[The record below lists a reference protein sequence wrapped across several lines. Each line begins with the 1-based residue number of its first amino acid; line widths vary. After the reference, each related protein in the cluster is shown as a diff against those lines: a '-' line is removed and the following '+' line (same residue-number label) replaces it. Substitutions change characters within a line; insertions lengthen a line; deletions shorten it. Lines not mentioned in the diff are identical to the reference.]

1 MTVLNNNK
9 QPIYPSRHSWT
20 VNNDRKLADYIKI
33 KNFGITTGRN
43 VPSNSKFNGYQLS
56 RSLVNNIVIN
66 IINLSN
72 NTTVATVRGR
82 VEDINKV
89 FVHSFNKQQHVD
101 KTLNRTAIIELTKF
115 IIGKPTATDNQIYQY
130 LISKKYKTGTL
141 FEGLSNDQIKQCKNN
156 GQHFIKLTKISAS
169 QYKFNDTVKDILR
182 LTNVD
187 GVLVANSYVSRS
199 DGFGYDK
206 KLLSNVRYSKPSY
219 NKITNVIVDYRLAN
233 KQMFVI
239 KFDTDNNNGV
249 QIIDSDTKLPVKSLP
264 NNKIQHSVQYIDW
277 NETLTGCTVVFNDNF
292 EITLNV
298 DTVTVTDGKR
308 SKQYGVNTFKSSL
321 LSDKTISWP
330 TTLKDNTNVVI
341 TFLNGLN
348 TNLRY
353 NHNTTIVSKFETI
366 YQELSE
372 QDQTNAVTMFKLVK
386 DLFYTLSVDNVS
398 ILLYYLVNKDFNKL
412 SFKFINI

>member
-20 VNNDRKLADYIKI
+20 VNNDKKLSDYIKI
-33 KNFGITTGRN
+33 KYFGITTGRN

-56 RSLVNNIVIN
+56 KSLVNNVVIN

-82 VEDINKV
+82 VEDINKT
-89 FVHSFNKQQHVD
+89 FVHSFNKQTYVD
-101 KTLNRTAIIELTKF
+101 KNLNRTAIIELTKF
-115 IIGKPTATDNQIYQY
+115 VISKPTATDNQIYQY
-130 LISKKYKTGTL
+130 LNSKKYKTGTL

-156 GQHFIKLTKISAS
+156 GQQFIKLTKISAP
-169 QYKFNDTVKDILR
+169 QYKFNDTVKDTLR
-182 LTNVD
+182 LTNAD
-187 GVLVANSYVSRS
+187 TVLVANSYTSRS

-219 NKITNVIVDYRLAN
+219 SKITNVIIDYRLAN
-233 KQMFVI
+233 KQMFAI
-239 KFDTDNNNGV
+239 KFDIDNNRGV

-264 NNKIQHSVQYIDW
+264 NNKVQHSVQYIDW

-292 EITLNV
+292 EIMLNI
-298 DTVTVTDGKR
+298 DQVTITDGKR

-321 LSDKTISWP
+321 LSDKSINWP
-330 TTLKDNTNVVI
+330 TTLKDNTNAVI

-366 YQELSE
+366 YQELSDE
-372 QDQTNAVTMFKLVK
+372 DQTNAVTMFKLVK

-412 SFKFINI
+412 SFKFIKI

>member
-20 VNNDRKLADYIKI
+20 VNNDKKLADYIKL

-56 RSLVNNIVIN
+56 KSLVNNVVIN

-82 VEDINKV
+82 VEDINKT
-89 FVHSFNKQQHVD
+89 FVHSFNKQTHVD
-101 KTLNRTAIIELTKF
+101 KNLNRTAIIELTKF
-115 IIGKPTATDNQIYQY
+115 VIGKPTATDNQIYQY
-130 LISKKYKTGTL
+130 LNSKKYKIGTL

-156 GQHFIKLTKISAS
+156 GAAFIKITRISAP
-169 QYKFNDTVKDILR
+169 QYKFNDTVKDTLR

-187 GVLVANSYVSRS
+187 TVLIANSYTSRS

-206 KLLSNVRYSKPSY
+206 KLLTNIRYSKPSY
-219 NKITNVIVDYRLAN
+219 SKITNVIVDYRLAN
-233 KQMFVI
+233 KQMFAI
-239 KFDTDNNNGV
+239 KFDPDNNKGV
-249 QIIDSDTKLPVKSLP
+249 HIIDSDTKLPVKSLP
-264 NNKIQHSVQYIDW
+264 NNKVQHSVQYIDW

-292 EITLNV
+292 EITLNL
-298 DTVTVTDGKR
+298 DQVTITDGKC

-321 LSDKTISWP
+321 LSDKSINWP
-330 TTLKDNTNVVI
+330 TTLKDNTNTVI

-348 TNLRY
+348 INLRY

-372 QDQTNAVTMFKLVK
+372 EDQTNAVTMFKLVK

-412 SFKFINI
+412 SFKFIKI

>member
-43 VPSNSKFNGYQLS
+43 VPSNSKFSGYQLS
-56 RSLVNNIVIN
+56 KSLVNNVVIN
-66 IINLSN
+66 IVNLSN
-72 NTTVATVRGR
+72 NTTVATVRGK
-82 VEDINKV
+82 VEDINKA
-89 FVHSFNKQQHVD
+89 FVHSFNKHQHVD

-130 LISKKYKTGTL
+130 LISKKHKTGTL

-156 GQHFIKLTKISAS
+156 GQAFIKLTRISAS
-169 QYKFNDTVKDILR
+169 QYKFNDTVKDALR
-182 LTNVD
+182 LTNAD
-187 GVLVANSYVSRS
+187 TILVANSYVSRS

-277 NETLTGCTVVFNDNF
+277 NETLTSCTVVFNDNF

-372 QDQTNAVTMFKLVK
+372 QDQTDTVTMFKLVK

-412 SFKFINI
+412 SFKFIKI

>member
-1 MTVLNNNK
+1 MTVLNNDK
-9 QPIYPSRHSWT
+9 QPIYPARHSWT
-20 VNNDRKLADYIKI
+20 VNNDKKLSDYIKI
-33 KNFGITTGRN
+33 NNFGITTGRN

-56 RSLVNNIVIN
+56 KSLVNNVVIN

-82 VEDINKV
+82 VEDINKT
-89 FVHSFNKQQHVD
+89 FVHSFNKQTYVD
-101 KTLNRTAIIELTKF
+101 KNLNRTAIIELTKF

-130 LISKKYKTGTL
+130 LISKKYKIGTL
-141 FEGLSNDQIKQCKNN
+141 FEGLSNVQIKQCKNN
-156 GQHFIKLTKISAS
+156 GQQFIKLTRISVP
-169 QYKFNDTVKDILR
+169 QYKFNDTVKDTLR

-187 GVLVANSYVSRS
+187 TVLVANSYVSRS

-219 NKITNVIVDYRLAN
+219 SKITNVIIDYRLAN

-239 KFDTDNNNGV
+239 KFDYDNNKGV
-249 QIIDSDTKLPVKSLP
+249 QIIDTDTKLPVKSLP
-264 NNKIQHSVQYIDW
+264 NNKVQHSVQYIDW

-292 EITLNV
+292 EIMLNI
-298 DTVTVTDGKR
+298 DQVTITDGKR

-321 LSDKTISWP
+321 LSDKSINWP
-330 TTLKDNTNVVI
+330 TTLKDNTNAVI

-372 QDQTNAVTMFKLVK
+372 EDQTNAVTMFKLVK

-412 SFKFINI
+412 SFKFIKI